1 MNYEEE
7 IQTDEFRQRASN
19 NVYHSIEMLD
29 KIESGWMPDDGDP
42 IEDRKN
48 EVRKM
53 YDSNLQFLKNSLED
67 TNIDGFLDRERVEN
81 AIKNACR
88 P

>member
-1 MNYEEE
+1 MHYEEE
-7 IQTDEFRQRASN
+7 IQTDEYRQRASN
-19 NVYHSIEMLD
+19 GVYDSIELLE
-29 KIESGWMPDDGDP
+29 KIDAGWMPDDGDP

-53 YDSNLQFLKNSLED
+53 YDSNLQFLKNSLEN
-67 TNIDGFLDRERVEN
+67 TNLDGFLDRERVEN
-81 AIKNACR
+81 AIKNTCR